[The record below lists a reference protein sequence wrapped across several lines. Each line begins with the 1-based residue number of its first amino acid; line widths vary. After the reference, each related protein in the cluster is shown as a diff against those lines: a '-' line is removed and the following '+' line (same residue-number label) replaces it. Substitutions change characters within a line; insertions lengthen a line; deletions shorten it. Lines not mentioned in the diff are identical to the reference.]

1 MTLEPPRKFTFDT
14 VFDGGRVIQAP
25 RPKRN
30 FTMEDLD
37 AARAQGFAEGQR
49 SVVAAS
55 EAALAASVQD
65 VAHALQQAIGA
76 LTSLAHEHRVASAEL
91 SMACARRIANAA
103 LDKFPNA
110 PAEAALAALASE
122 LAVEPRL
129 IVRATAEEAERL
141 ADILTHAAE
150 SAGLSCQIVVRAD
163 PSLPRAAFGFDW
175 GDGRAQF
182 DPARAEVMVAQALF
196 TALAAEGLHAEPLV
210 ME

>member
-1 MTLEPPRKFTFDT
+1 MTQDTPRKFTFDT
-14 VFDGGRVIQAP
+14 VFDGGRVIAAP
-25 RPKRN
+25 RAKRH
-30 FTMEDLD
+30 FTPEDLD

-55 EAALAASVQD
+55 EAALAHSVQD
-65 VAHALQQAIGA
+65 VAHALQQAVGA
-76 LTSLAHEHRVASAEL
+76 LTGLVHQHRVASAEL

-103 LDKFPNA
+103 LDRFPNA

-129 IVRATAEEAERL
+129 TVRANADEAERL
-141 ADILTHAAE
+141 GDILTHAAE
-150 SAGLSCQIVVRAD
+150 SAGLACQIVVRAD
-163 PSLPRAAFGFDW
+163 PSLSRAAFGFDW

-210 ME
+210 LE